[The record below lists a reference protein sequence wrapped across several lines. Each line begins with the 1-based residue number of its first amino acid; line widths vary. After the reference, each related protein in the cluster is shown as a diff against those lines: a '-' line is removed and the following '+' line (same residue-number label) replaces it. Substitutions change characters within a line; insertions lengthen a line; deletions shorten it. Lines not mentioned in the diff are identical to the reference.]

1 MAMYRCALNRWA
13 PMLCC
18 ATGFAA
24 YASSQVWNPTA
35 DFNVNGGNPNGGDGS
50 SDLNEDGGIDGAD
63 VQFFFT
69 R

>member
-1 MAMYRCALNRWA
+1 
-13 PMLCC
+13 MLCC